1 MMDKYEEEVV
11 QMREQLRDIN
21 AKLSRVEKNYESIME
36 LSADIKL
43 LLREQELI
51 NILLRNIDERVTQIE
66 EQPAEKYKLIVR
78 TFLSTIVAAIAGGLF
93 TAIVGGT
100 L

>member
-1 MMDKYEEEVV
+1 MDKYEETVV

-21 AKLSRVEKNYESIME
+21 TKLGRVEKNYESIMKF
-36 LSADIKL
+36 SADIKL
-43 LLREQELI
+43 LLREQELM
-51 NILLRNIDERVTQIE
+51 NAFLHSIDERVTKIE
-66 EQPAEKYKLIVR
+66 EQPAEKYKLIVH

-93 TAIVGGT
+93 TAIVGGI

>member
-1 MMDKYEEEVV
+1 MDKYEEEVV

-78 TFLSTIVAAIAGGLF
+78 TFLSTIVAAIVGGLF

>member
-1 MMDKYEEEVV
+1 MDKYEEEVV

-93 TAIVGGT
+93 TAIVGGI